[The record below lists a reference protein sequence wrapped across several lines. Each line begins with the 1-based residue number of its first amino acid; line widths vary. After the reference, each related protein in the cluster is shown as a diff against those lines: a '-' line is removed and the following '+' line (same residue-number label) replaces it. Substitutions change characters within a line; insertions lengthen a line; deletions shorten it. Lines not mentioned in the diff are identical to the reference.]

1 MLILVLIKDTKEK
14 IPFNLD
20 LMFLEY
26 LALYQALQSLNHIS
40 LLKDIKTYKRK
51 HIQSKT
57 LMLLCKRK
65 IVAIDSLVCKEGL
78 GVSNINH
85 LHFGFEYLKSS
96 HSKV

>member
-1 MLILVLIKDTKEK
+1 MLILVSIKDTKK
-14 IPFNLD
+14 KPFNLD

-65 IVAIDSLVCKEGL
+65 IVEIDSLVCKEVTDKVL
-78 GVSNINH
+78 NIQETSNPN
-85 LHFGFEYLKSS
+85 
-96 HSKV
+96 